1 MKARVC
7 IFDVNWINRDP
18 VILDNKYEL
27 IEDNSTWSIDI
38 FMNDQVKML
47 AVGSNSKN
55 ISLWDLNDIFIKKES
70 KRITISGMGHNIP
83 CL

>member
-1 MKARVC
+1 
-7 IFDVNWINRDP
+7 
-18 VILDNKYEL
+18 
-27 IEDNSTWSIDI
+27 
-38 FMNDQVKML
+38 ML

-55 ISLWDLNDIFIKKES
+55 ISLWDLNDIFIKRES